1 MGATIDGKSQHWLVT
16 RPFSDDTSFH
26 ELGHSVSREISL
38 LFLFH
43 LDEDKLTLIAS
54 KQRLFT
60 KWEGEE
66 EAAVNLLLAYVQNV
80 KDNRDLDQAF
90 INSFIRTGL
99 FTIDKAAINWVSREL
114 SYLFLVHL
122 HVHVTLHSS
131 LPCTDDY

>member
-1 MGATIDGKSQHWLVT
+1 MQ
-16 RPFSDDTSFH
+16 
-26 ELGHSVSREISL
+26 
-38 LFLFH
+38 
-43 LDEDKLTLIAS
+43 KLTLIAS

-66 EAAVNLLLAYVQNV
+66 GAAVNLLLAYVRNV

-122 HVHVTLHSS
+122 HVHKLTLIAS
-131 LPCTDDY
+131 LHR